1 MPKGLARANHKNM
14 TAPLVSAG
22 SPSTRP
28 TKIAVIGA
36 GSVGS
41 SVAYAAML
49 RGSAQTIALYD
60 LATAKAEAE
69 VLDLA
74 HGAQFGSGA
83 TILGGSDISCV
94 ADADVVVITAGARQ
108 KPGQTRLDLAGT
120 NVKILRSLMPQLL
133 EQAPEAMFMLVTNPC
148 DVLTVA
154 AQQATGLDPSR
165 IFSSGTVLD
174 SSRLKWL
181 LSKRIGVNPRS
192 VHARIIGEHGDS
204 EFAVWSNANIGGI
217 PLREWRNSD
226 GSLAFTETELDA
238 VRDEV
243 ANSAYQIIQ
252 GKGATNL
259 AIGVSA
265 ARICE
270 AIINDEKAV
279 LTVST
284 VLNDYRGVSSVAMS
298 VPSVVGRGG
307 VERVLDIPLDEHETH
322 LLRASAGQLSA
333 IQEKLGLELE

>member
-1 MPKGLARANHKNM
+1 MSAQH
-14 TAPLVSAG
+14 VSG
-22 SPSTRP
+22 ESSIRP
-28 TKIAVIGA
+28 TKIAVVGA

-60 LATAKAEAE
+60 LSGEKAGAEA
-69 VLDLA
+69 LDIA
-74 HGAQFGSGA
+74 HGSQFGSGA
-83 TILGGSDISCV
+83 NVIGGSDISCI
-94 ADADVVVITAGARQ
+94 AGADVVVITAGARQ
-108 KPGQTRLDLAGT
+108 KPGQSRLDLADT
-120 NVKILRSLMPQLL
+120 NVRILRSLMPQLL

-154 AQQATGLDPSR
+154 AQQATGLDSSR
-165 IFSSGTVLD
+165 VFSSGTVLD
-174 SSRLKWL
+174 SSRLKFL
-181 LSKRIGVNPRS
+181 ISKKIGVNPRS

-204 EFAVWSNANIGGI
+204 EFAVWSNANVGGI
-217 PLREWRNSD
+217 PLREWRGSD
-226 GSLAFTETELDA
+226 GSLAFTEADLDA

-243 ANSAYQIIQ
+243 ANSAYAIIQ

-270 AIINDEKAV
+270 AILNDEKAV

-284 VLNDYRGVSSVAMS
+284 VLDNYLGVSGVAMS
-298 VPSVVGRGG
+298 VPSIVGRGG
-307 VERVLDIPLDEHETH
+307 VERVLNIPLDEREAQQF
-322 LLRASAGQLSA
+322 RASAGQLSA
-333 IQEKLGLELE
+333 TQEKLGLELE

>member
-1 MPKGLARANHKNM
+1 MSAQH
-14 TAPLVSAG
+14 VSRE
-22 SPSTRP
+22 SSIRP
-28 TKIAVIGA
+28 TKIAVVGA

-60 LATAKAEAE
+60 LSGEKAGAEA
-69 VLDLA
+69 LDIA
-74 HGAQFGSGA
+74 HGSQFGSGA
-83 TILGGSDISCV
+83 NVIGGSDISCI
-94 ADADVVVITAGARQ
+94 AGADVVVITAGARQ
-108 KPGQTRLDLAGT
+108 KPGQSRLDLADT
-120 NVKILRSLMPQLL
+120 NVRILRSLMPQLL

-154 AQQATGLDPSR
+154 AQQATGLDSSR
-165 IFSSGTVLD
+165 VFSSGTVLD
-174 SSRLKWL
+174 SSRLKFL
-181 LSKRIGVNPRS
+181 ISKKIGVNPRS

-204 EFAVWSNANIGGI
+204 EFAVWSNANVGGI
-217 PLREWRNSD
+217 PLREWRGSD
-226 GSLAFTETELDA
+226 GSLAFTEADLDA

-243 ANSAYQIIQ
+243 ANSAYAIIQ

-270 AIINDEKAV
+270 AILNDEKAV

-284 VLNDYRGVSSVAMS
+284 VLDNYLGVSGVAMS
-298 VPSVVGRGG
+298 VPSIVGRGG
-307 VERVLDIPLDEHETH
+307 VERVLNIPLDEREAQQF
-322 LLRASAGQLSA
+322 RASAGQLSA
-333 IQEKLGLELE
+333 TQEKLGLELE

>member
-1 MPKGLARANHKNM
+1 MRNDAREANDENM
-14 TAPLVSAG
+14 TAQHVSAA
-22 SPSTRP
+22 PSTRP
-28 TKIAVIGA
+28 TKIAIVGA
-36 GSVGS
+36 GSVGA

-60 LATAKAEAE
+60 LAAEKAEAE
-69 VLDLA
+69 ALDIA
-74 HGAQFGSGA
+74 HGSQFGSGA
-83 TILGGSDISCV
+83 TVIGGGDITCV
-94 ADADVVVITAGARQ
+94 AGADVVVITAGARQ
-108 KPGQTRLDLAGT
+108 KPGQSRLDLAGI

-154 AQQATGLDPSR
+154 AQQITGLESSR
-165 IFSSGTVLD
+165 VFSSGTVLD
-174 SSRLKWL
+174 SSRLKFL
-181 LSKRIGVNPRS
+181 ISKKIGVNPRS

-217 PLREWRNSD
+217 PLREWRGAD
-226 GSLAFTETELDA
+226 GTLAFTEADLDA

-243 ANSAYQIIQ
+243 ANSAYAIIQ

-284 VLNDYRGVSSVAMS
+284 VLDDYRGVSGVAMS

-307 VERVLDIPLDEHETH
+307 VERVLNIPLDERET
-322 LLRASAGQLSA
+322 LLFRASAGQLSA
-333 IQEKLGLELE
+333 IQEDLGLELE

>member
-1 MPKGLARANHKNM
+1 MSAQH
-14 TAPLVSAG
+14 VSRE
-22 SPSTRP
+22 SSIRP
-28 TKIAVIGA
+28 TKIAVVGA

-60 LATAKAEAE
+60 LSGEKAGAEA
-69 VLDLA
+69 LDIA
-74 HGAQFGSGA
+74 HGSQFGSGA
-83 TILGGSDISCV
+83 NVIGGSDISCI
-94 ADADVVVITAGARQ
+94 AGADVVVITAGARQ
-108 KPGQTRLDLAGT
+108 KPGQSRLDLADT

-154 AQQATGLDPSR
+154 AQQATGLDSSR
-165 IFSSGTVLD
+165 VFSSGTVLD
-174 SSRLKWL
+174 SSRLKFL
-181 LSKRIGVNPRS
+181 ISKKIGVNPRS

-204 EFAVWSNANIGGI
+204 EFAVWSNANVGGI
-217 PLREWRNSD
+217 PLREWRGSD
-226 GSLAFTETELDA
+226 GSLAFTEADLDA

-243 ANSAYQIIQ
+243 ANSAYAIIQ

-279 LTVST
+279 LTVSA
-284 VLNDYRGVSSVAMS
+284 VLDNYLGVSGVAMS
-298 VPSVVGRGG
+298 LPSIVGRGG
-307 VERVLDIPLDEHETH
+307 VERVLNIPLDEREAQQF
-322 LLRASAGQLSA
+322 RASAGQLSA
-333 IQEKLGLELE
+333 TQEKLGLELE